1 MKLEAID
8 KHVLSKRD
16 LKRRLFTPVDL
27 EKAQLAGLKRIDPNE
42 TKLSLAE
49 VIEGYQNEKFQDM
62 HIPVFRQEKNEIRP
76 HVT

>member
-1 MKLEAID
+1 M
-8 KHVLSKRD
+8 
-16 LKRRLFTPVDL
+16 

-62 HIPVFRQEKNEIRP
+62 HIPVFRQEKNENQTSCNIGQAWYNFVNIR
-76 HVT
+76 VEAIEYKD